1 MAWMFIGAEWKSL
14 DVCLIFVACDDESSN
29 IIFAV
34 FRFVVF
40 VA

>member
-1 MAWMFIGAEWKSL
+1 MFIGAEWKSL